1 MANKYETKKIAIAR
15 FSKEKDVWEER
26 IVLRNYELCIVFKE
40 FRNYVGITDG
50 KQSKRNETLVK
61 SNINCEK
68 YTMNNNLYGKLEI
81 FFLKVK
87 KK

>member
-1 MANKYETKKIAIAR
+1 MKQKRQPGLDSAKKKT
-15 FSKEKDVWEER
+15 FEKRELF
-26 IVLRNYELCIVFKE
+26 LRNYELCIVFKE